1 MELVRSSGINIGQAL
16 SIQTICVDNEQ
27 IKQRIVDNSDI
38 AVNTVPCLLL
48 AFPDGG
54 IEKYDGIS
62 LFKWF
67 QQSISKYNRPSQ
79 QQIEK
84 MKWEKQ
90 KQKEQEEL
98 AQRRKKLEE
107 EEVIQRKKLSE
118 KPISSTGKT
127 SINDLPME
135 EEEEEGNQNSSMERY
150 RNHKPVGQLRENSGN
165 YTRSEEA
172 FKGEKVNTR
181 VHQRNVIK
189 NTTKGKG
196 DIMSRAKEMA
206 KSREQVSNFP
216 KKRVG

>member
-1 MELVRSSGINIGQAL
+1 MEFVKSSGVNIGQEL
-16 SIQTICVDNEQ
+16 SIQTICIDNEQ
-27 IKQRIVDNSDI
+27 IKKRIVDNINI

-98 AQRRKKLEE
+98 NQRRKKLEE
-107 EEVIQRKKLSE
+107 EEIIQRKKLVE
-118 KPISSTGKT
+118 KPISSSGKT
-127 SINDLPME
+127 SINDLHME
-135 EEEEEGNQNSSMERY
+135 EEEEKDASMERY
-150 RNHKPVGQLRENSGN
+150 RNRKPVGHLRENSGN
-165 YTRSEEA
+165 YTTSEEA
-172 FKGEKVNTR
+172 FKGKQVNTR

-189 NTTKGKG
+189 KTKGKG

-206 KSREQVSNFP
+206 KSREQSSNFP
-216 KKRVG
+216 NKRVG